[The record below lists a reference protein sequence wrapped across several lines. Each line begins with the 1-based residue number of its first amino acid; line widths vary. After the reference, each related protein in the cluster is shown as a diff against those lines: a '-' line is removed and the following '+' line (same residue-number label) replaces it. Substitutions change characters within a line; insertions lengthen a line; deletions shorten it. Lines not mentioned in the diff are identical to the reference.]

1 MEKPTIVRIEPRVV
15 SLKTAAAMMD
25 WDEKAFQRW
34 AREHGVKRIPGTY
47 RYLVRDIDRA
57 IEVWTGNGSPKPPES
72 VEGPEELDE
81 FERRLI
87 VHGET

>member
-1 MEKPTIVRIEPRVV
+1 
-15 SLKTAAAMMD
+15 MMD

-57 IEVWTGNGSPKPPES
+57 IEAWTREGSPEPTEQ
-72 VEGPEELDE
+72 EERPDGLDE
-81 FERRLI
+81 FERRLR
-87 VHGET
+87 VHGKRKISGR